1 MEDKLLR
8 NAIIGSQLSQFSRR
22 EKHDIVTK
30 LLAIKKIS
38 QRKLAEELGVPYS
51 TLHDWVSLRQDNT
64 KENIHVSLM
73 SIYAKLSHLEPKN
86 IIDWG
91 RIEMIKDKCEDLLRE
106 KQNL

>member
-8 NAIIGSQLSQFSRR
+8 NAIIGSQLSQFTRQ
-22 EKHDIVTK
+22 EKHDIVKK
-30 LLAIKKIS
+30 LLSIKKIS
-38 QRKLAEELGVPYS
+38 QRKLAEDLGVPYS

-64 KENIHVSLM
+64 KDNMHISLL

-86 IIDWG
+86 ITDWG